1 MEGHSRSHNL
11 TTNLISP
18 TKATTTASSPIL
30 QAMTTE
36 KHMEENG
43 RGAMIADTV
52 LETSKLYLVL
62 PSYAEPKKK
71 AIKNILAPERAK
83 LCSNSLFKNIFANI
97 DFEIAFTM
105 ART

>member
-18 TKATTTASSPIL
+18 TTASSPFL
-30 QAMTTE
+30 QAIARE
-36 KHMEENG
+36 KNMEENG

-71 AIKNILAPERAK
+71 AIKNV
-83 LCSNSLFKNIFANI
+83 
-97 DFEIAFTM
+97 IA
-105 ART
+105 A